1 LNDPLGYS
9 ESLAPEARLE
19 EKACGASQVAKNL
32 GWGEKLL
39 RPHDAHA
46 FLDDNPLVAL
56 HAFDNFFPAARPLD
70 LKKVNLP
77 AGSQPEMQSEVVL
90 RAETSAAPDLLDHAV
105 VSDLD
110 PDAGADSAAIRLGG
124 DELDEEGVVPAGGG
138 IV

>member
-1 LNDPLGYS
+1 MPRRFFLQG
-9 ESLAPEARLE
+9 APR
-19 EKACGASQVAKNL
+19 KKKTCGASKVTKNL

-39 RPHDAHA
+39 RPYDARA
-46 FLDDNPLVAL
+46 FLDDDPLVAL

-90 RAETSAAPDLLDHAV
+90 RAETSAASDLLGHAV

-110 PDAGADSAAIRLGG
+110 PDAGADSAPIRLGG
-124 DELDEEGVVPAGGG
+124 DELDEKGVVPTGGG